1 MYGYTYDG
9 QPLNEVVLWDGEV
22 ELTALRIRLRKLHAV
37 GKDEIAEALVTQ
49 QL

>member
-9 QPLNEVVLWDGEV
+9 QPLNEVVFWDGEV
-22 ELTALRIRLRKLHAV
+22 KLTALRIRLRKLHAV
-37 GKDEIAEALVTQ
+37 GKDEMPETLVAQ